1 LSETPWLIAF
11 AGERG
16 IGIAP
21 GKPATDLIYLALK
34 EGNEEQQL
42 AALQYLGRCGDQGA
56 LLHLYEV
63 YFTGS
68 GEVKDAAYQ
77 ALWLLDAGGLELPA
91 PMQFGFN

>member
-1 LSETPWLIAF
+1 
-11 AGERG
+11 
-16 IGIAP
+16 
-21 GKPATDLIYLALK
+21 
-34 EGNEEQQL
+34 
-42 AALQYLGRCGDQGA
+42 
-56 LLHLYEV
+56 LYEV